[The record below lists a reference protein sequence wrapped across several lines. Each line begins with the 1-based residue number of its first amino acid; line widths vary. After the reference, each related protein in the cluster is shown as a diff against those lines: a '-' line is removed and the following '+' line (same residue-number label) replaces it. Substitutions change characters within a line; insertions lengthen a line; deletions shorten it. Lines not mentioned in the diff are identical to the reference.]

1 MIADMK
7 TYALKTF
14 KAIGCSGVARIDFL
28 IDDKNKKIFIN
39 EINTIPGDL
48 ASYLWMA
55 KKVDTEELIDNLI
68 KITISEQKKKDA
80 KIYAFPGNLL
90 EAYDILKG
98 DKISK
103 DK

>member
-1 MIADMK
+1 MDKDI
-7 TYALKTF
+7 LKYL
-14 KAIGCSGVARIDFL
+14 A
-28 IDDKNKKIFIN
+28 KNN
-39 EINTIPGDL
+39 
-48 ASYLWMA
+48 YL
-55 KKVDTEELIDNLI
+55 KEKLEVIDNLI

>member
-1 MIADMK
+1 M
-7 TYALKTF
+7 LSLF
-14 KAIGCSGVARIDFL
+14 PFS
-28 IDDKNKKIFIN
+28 KK
-39 EINTIPGDL
+39 GDL
-48 ASYLWMA
+48 AS
-55 KKVDTEELIDNLI
+55 KTTTGIPFI

-90 EAYDILKG
+90 EAYDIVKG